1 MEVTKEKPR
10 CPICGDTY
18 LEERCARD
26 IICHCKDTITGG
38 AHYCPDCGKPCC
50 PTCGSHDVAL
60 WSRVTGYL
68 QSVDG
73 FNSAKKQEVKD
84 RHRTSNQELLA

>member
-1 MEVTKEKPR
+1 
-10 CPICGDTY
+10 
-18 LEERCARD
+18 
-26 IICHCKDTITGG
+26 
-38 AHYCPDCGKPCC
+38 
-50 PTCGSHDVAL
+50 VAL